1 MTARELLLK
10 LKEIMEEERQL
21 LLSFPVKEIERFER
35 IQEEKREL
43 LLKISSFEREELEKE
58 SELLKEIR
66 SLNRTISA
74 LIVNGI
80 SFFEDLERELFGE
93 KTTYT
98 SGKEGNLFKR
108 RV

>member
-1 MTARELLLK
+1 MTVKELLLK
-10 LKEIMEEERQL
+10 LKEIMEEEREL
-21 LLSFPVKEIERFER
+21 LLSFPVKETERFER

-43 LLKISSFEREELEKE
+43 LLKISSFEVEELEKE
-58 SELLKEIR
+58 KELLKEIQ

-98 SGKEGNLFKR
+98 SGKDGNLFKR